1 MSGSIFSNPR
11 EDEDDESGSSHPPPP
26 PPPRDASSDRAGGQR
41 APTPPAIRSA
51 SRPSAEDESYLSQER
66 LWSTIATKLYRGDLV
81 KQIQKLLCL
90 LTLEEIHRNHPDPK
104 KSAELQS
111 LATVIYKRLSI
122 QLCKGSGYFAQLSVK
137 TFLNDWLQP
146 RIAAENERA
155 VSVIALLSTKFPEKD
170 KPINEKGGDTI
181 LAQAKDA
188 RRILRNDY
196 CVKFEKYLVNGKPRT
211 GKTWADVLGAVMH
224 DCWLDKLK
232 IPRGHDG
239 EYDNSLYK
247 EPDPKWMP
255 PYWVA
260 FVLCGPYGVH
270 ELGMDPL
277 GLLSAGDAEL
287 ADENAIPRSV
297 SRDEKRQRQSSS
309 DSVDAKFVESITSLV
324 SSMNSDMQYSRLEGD
339 IRTSISLLPH
349 TDGVEKAKLLQEI
362 SEMRAQLV
370 LLRNGTSDTKLNNE
384 RSSSSVSTTRSDA
397 GQESTSN
404 GRESAGANS
413 TMSDT
418 SEAKEKKPLTKS
430 GRPRKPRATKAEM
443 ERRKAE
449 AMDEGDR
456 CE

>member
-1 MSGSIFSNPR
+1 
-11 EDEDDESGSSHPPPP
+11 
-26 PPPRDASSDRAGGQR
+26 
-41 APTPPAIRSA
+41 
-51 SRPSAEDESYLSQER
+51 
-66 LWSTIATKLYRGDLV
+66 
-81 KQIQKLLCL
+81 
-90 LTLEEIHRNHPDPK
+90 
-104 KSAELQS
+104 
-111 LATVIYKRLSI
+111 
-122 QLCKGSGYFAQLSVK
+122 
-137 TFLNDWLQP
+137 
-146 RIAAENERA
+146 
-155 VSVIALLSTKFPEKD
+155 
-170 KPINEKGGDTI
+170 
-181 LAQAKDA
+181 
-188 RRILRNDY
+188 
-196 CVKFEKYLVNGKPRT
+196 
-211 GKTWADVLGAVMH
+211 
-224 DCWLDKLK
+224 
-232 IPRGHDG
+232 
-239 EYDNSLYK
+239 
-247 EPDPKWMP
+247 
-255 PYWVA
+255 
-260 FVLCGPYGVH
+260 
-270 ELGMDPL
+270 MDPL